1 MRKGVLPTTR
11 MIAKGKVGIIRI
23 RRLMRLKEIS
33 VLKAHEVLKYW
44 HFSNIKFV
52 TSMGAH

>member
-33 VLKAHEVLKYW
+33 VLKAHEVLKY
-44 HFSNIKFV
+44 
-52 TSMGAH
+52 